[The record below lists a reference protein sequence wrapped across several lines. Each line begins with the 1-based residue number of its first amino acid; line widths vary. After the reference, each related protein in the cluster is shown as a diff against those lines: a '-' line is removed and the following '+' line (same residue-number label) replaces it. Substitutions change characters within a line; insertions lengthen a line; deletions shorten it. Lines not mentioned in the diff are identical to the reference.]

1 MLFTLSSGPTASGF
15 ARLSPL
21 RWCGV
26 GLLSLGVTLGAAAQ
40 TSARAVPKAVAP
52 AAPVQPLSEAEQAV
66 AAVVHVGTL
75 PCELGQTVTLQ
86 PDQAA
91 PGHFH
96 LQTRTHRFHL
106 RPVLTSTGAVRLEDA
121 AQGAVWIQL
130 SNKSMLMHQRLG
142 RRLADECKSP
152 MQQAVA
158 EQLKHNPMPHLLDVA
173 QPPQTERV
181 AQVPRPN

>member
-1 MLFTLSSGPTASGF
+1 MLPLISPRLAASV
-15 ARLSPL
+15 AKAVPL
-21 RWCGV
+21 RWCCL

-40 TSARAVPKAVAP
+40 TTSRSVPKVTVP
-52 AAPVQPLSEAEQAV
+52 VVPVQPLSEAEHAV
-66 AAVVHVGTL
+66 AANVHVGAF
-75 PCELGQTVTLQ
+75 PCEMGQTVHLH
-86 PDQAA
+86 PDEAA

-96 LQTRTHRFHL
+96 LKTRTHRFHL

-130 SNKSMLMHQRLG
+130 SNKSMLMNQKLG

-158 EQLKHNPMPHLLDVA
+158 DHLRHNPVPHLLDVA
-173 QPPQTERV
+173 Q
-181 AQVPRPN
+181 APRSN

>member
-1 MLFTLSSGPTASGF
+1 MLPTLSSPSAAGC
-15 ARLSPL
+15 ARPPL
-21 RWCGV
+21 WRWCGV
-26 GLLSLGVTLGAAAQ
+26 GLLSLGVTLSAAAQ
-40 TSARAVPKAVAP
+40 TSARTVPKVTAP

-66 AAVVHVGTL
+66 AATVHVGAL
-75 PCELGQTVTLQ
+75 PCELGQTVHLQ

-96 LQTRTHRFHL
+96 LHTRTHRFHL

-130 SNKSMLMHQRLG
+130 SNKSMLMHQKLG

-158 EQLKHNPMPHLLDVA
+158 EHLKHNPVPHLLDVA
-173 QPPQTERV
+173 Q
-181 AQVPRPN
+181 APRSN

>member
-1 MLFTLSSGPTASGF
+1 MLPTLCSHSTAGFFGPS
-15 ARLSPL
+15 LW
-21 RWCGV
+21 RWSGV

-40 TSARAVPKAVAP
+40 TSARAVPKVTASAV
-52 AAPVQPLSEAEQAV
+52 PVQPLSDAEQAV
-66 AAVVHVGTL
+66 ASAVHVGAL
-75 PCELGQTVTLQ
+75 PCELGQTVHLH

-130 SNKSMLMHQRLG
+130 SNKSMLMHQKLG

-158 EQLKHNPMPHLLDVA
+158 EHLKHNPVPHLLDVA
-173 QPPQTERV
+173 Q
-181 AQVPRPN
+181 APRSN